1 MVLVCT
7 YLIATKIE
15 HIFIHF
21 LTTEIF
27 LLLSTCLNLL
37 PTFKIVFIGVFK
49 CILDEAF
56 YLLYV
61 CCDGLPNSV

>member
-15 HIFIHF
+15 HTLIHF
-21 LTTEIF
+21 LTTEII
-27 LLLSTCLNLL
+27 LMSSTCLNLL

-56 YLLYV
+56 YLFYV
-61 CCDGLPNSV
+61 CCEGLPDSV